1 MIGGAVEHELELAA
15 DGDELPAFPA
25 RRRASAAVRTCR
37 PQGSCWRAAA
47 SRMRVSVPSMASFG
61 HGAVGGSHRVGQV
74 VGADEDG
81 VDAGDGVDLVG
92 DLDGLDVL
100 GLDDDEDLVV
110 GVLVVLLGRAAVVDG
125 VQAAADR
132 AVAARG
138 VLGRGDDRAGLV
150 GVHDH
155 RRDDPHR
162 AAVEHHLDVLVLAG
176 GDAGQRDAAGV
187 GDGAEHQGGG
197 LDVGVGVLHVDGQPG
212 KPGARHEPRGD
223 DAPQREPGADL
234 NRASSAESHVAT
246 ASSAGEK
253 REPNPQGRASESSEA
268 QPSGGLRFTF
278 RVPELRAD
286 VGVLP
291 DPNFGLGL
299 AAGLRHH
306 AWRFL
311 ASGTFWLAQD
321 HEAGPFLGYGAH
333 FGRVSGELSGCRGFR
348 VSGFEL
354 APCLLLSLDDVSARG
369 TGVGISSTSPQTAWL
384 SLGAGLQGL
393 WSLSRGFGL
402 VFGVSFRVPTS
413 RPHFVSEGV
422 GEIFQVGPVALGI
435 VLGCEGRL

>member
-1 MIGGAVEHELELAA
+1 MKSGAVLGVAGLALLLFSGSSAAQGGAPVQLVWQAPANCPQAAQVRQKVHDLLGKSAREATPSRLRAEGRIEATGDRFRLTLDIHYDLVNATRVVDAVSCEDLGGVAAITLALLFRAEHSSGAPLTERDLGGASTA
-15 DGDELPAFPA
+15 VGAQARSGDTES
-25 RRRASAAVRTCR
+25 RASNAET
-37 PQGSCWRAAA
+37 RAT
-47 SRMRVSVPSMASFG
+47 SS
-61 HGAVGGSHRVGQV
+61 
-74 VGADEDG
+74 E
-81 VDAGDGVDLVG
+81 
-92 DLDGLDVL
+92 
-100 GLDDDEDLVV
+100 
-110 GVLVVLLGRAAVVDG
+110 
-125 VQAAADR
+125 
-132 AVAARG
+132 
-138 VLGRGDDRAGLV
+138 
-150 GVHDH
+150 
-155 RRDDPHR
+155 
-162 AAVEHHLDVLVLAG
+162 
-176 GDAGQRDAAGV
+176 
-187 GDGAEHQGGG
+187 
-197 LDVGVGVLHVDGQPG
+197 
-212 KPGARHEPRGD
+212 
-223 DAPQREPGADL
+223 
-234 NRASSAESHVAT
+234 NRASSAESHVAA
-246 ASSAGEK
+246 ASSVAEK
-253 REPNPQGRASESSEA
+253 REPNPQGRASESGEA

-333 FGRVSGELSGCRGFR
+333 FGRVSGELSACRGFR
-348 VSGFEL
+348 VSEFEL

-384 SLGAGLQGL
+384 SVGAGLQGL

-413 RPHFVSEGV
+413 RPHFVSEGI

-435 VLGCEGRL
+435 VLGCEWRL